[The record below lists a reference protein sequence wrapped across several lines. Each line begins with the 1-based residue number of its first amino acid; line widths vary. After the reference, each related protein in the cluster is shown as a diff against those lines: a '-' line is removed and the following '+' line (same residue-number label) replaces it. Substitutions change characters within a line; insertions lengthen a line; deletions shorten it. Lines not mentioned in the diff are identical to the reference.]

1 MYVRI
6 LLLTGMEG
14 GIHVAI
20 AAERLTEWMG
30 MPITNSLVMSWIVV
44 AVLIIATF
52 VVRSRLSLT
61 PGKFQLTLETLFTGF
76 YTFIEENLESSIL
89 AKKFFPLLMS
99 LVLFIF
105 TANFLEFI
113 PGVESIQVI
122 HNGHGVP
129 LLRSLNADLN
139 TTLALTLIVFFTIE
153 ITGIR
158 RYGIKYFSRF
168 FNIHSFVGFF
178 VGIIELISELVRL
191 VSFSFRLFG
200 NIFAGGVLIAVLTY
214 FVPFILPAPFMM
226 FEMFVGLLQAVIF
239 SLLTLFFIKMAL
251 METEH

>member
-1 MYVRI
+1 
-6 LLLTGMEG
+6 MEE

-20 AAERLTEWMG
+20 AAQRLTEWMG

-44 AVLIIATF
+44 AVLVVATF
-52 VVRSRLSLT
+52 VVRSKLSLN
-61 PGKFQLTLETLFTGF
+61 PGKFQLTLETLFAGF
-76 YTFIEENLESSIL
+76 YTFIEENLENSVL
-89 AKKFFPLLMS
+89 AKKFFPLLMT
-99 LVLFIF
+99 LILFIF

-113 PGVESIQVI
+113 PGVESITFT
-122 HNGHGVP
+122 HDGHTVP

-158 RYGIKYFSRF
+158 RYGIKYFARF
-168 FNIHSFVGFF
+168 FNVHSFVGFF

-239 SLLTLFFIKMAL
+239 ALLTLFFVKMAL